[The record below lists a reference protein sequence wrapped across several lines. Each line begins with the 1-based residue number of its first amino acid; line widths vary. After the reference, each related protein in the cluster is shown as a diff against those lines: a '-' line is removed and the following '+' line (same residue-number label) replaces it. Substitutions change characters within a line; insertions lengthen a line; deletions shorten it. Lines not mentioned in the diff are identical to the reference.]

1 MANRDKI
8 VFGYLLYD
16 YIEYNGNAYCM
27 AENQLLTFPS
37 GEKRG
42 PVYLVYEGHRILY
55 EPCQD
60 GIIFG
65 GYEGDEKE
73 IYIFFD
79 SAIYI
84 RADYQQ
90 TEKDY
95 NRKGVSTR

>member
-8 VFGYLLYD
+8 VFEYLLYD
-16 YIEYNGNAYCM
+16 YIEYNGNAYYI
-27 AENQLLTFPS
+27 AENQLLSFPD
-37 GEKRG
+37 GEKGG
-42 PVYLVYEGHRILY
+42 PVYLVYEGQRIHY

-60 GIIFG
+60 GIIFT

-84 RADYQQ
+84 REGY
-90 TEKDY
+90 
-95 NRKGVSTR
+95 